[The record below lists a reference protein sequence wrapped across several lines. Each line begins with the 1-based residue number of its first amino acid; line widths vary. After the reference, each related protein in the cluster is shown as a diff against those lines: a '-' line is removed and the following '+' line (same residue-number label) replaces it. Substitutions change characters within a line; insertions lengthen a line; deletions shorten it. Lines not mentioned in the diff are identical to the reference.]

1 MLPAVLPDTCSSSLT
16 WTRIHG
22 HQGGWGGTPFSPTP
36 PSVFRMA
43 IPPCCPMLHEAVVCN
58 PVRGSNVGG
67 RVSIPV
73 QHPLHCSCAETV
85 MFAWFGKMQKTCKI
99 CCCLKFIY
107 VQTQKEC
114 DELHWERAKP
124 GKQATPLEMK
134 LNFDKCNI
142 MRIERNDL
150 SYKYTQM
157 VPELAAVSC
166 NKELDFAANSSQ
178 SAQRMGKQ
186 KHLGTLRK
194 KENDVLKISAC
205 TYM

>member
-1 MLPAVLPDTCSSSLT
+1 M
-16 WTRIHG
+16 G
-22 HQGGWGGTPFSPTP
+22 HPSPP
-36 PSVFRMA
+36 PLSVFRME
-43 IPPCCPMLHEAVVCN
+43 IPLCCCMLHGAVVCN
-58 PVRGSNVGG
+58 LVRGNNVGG
-67 RVSIPV
+67 RVAIPV

-85 MFAWFGKMQKTCKI
+85 LFAWFTKMQKTCKI
-99 CCCLKFIY
+99 CCCLKIIY

-114 DELHWERAKP
+114 DKLHWERAKP

-142 MRIERNDL
+142 MHIERNDL

-157 VPELAAVSC
+157 VPELAAVSS

-186 KHLGTLRK
+186 KH
-194 KENDVLKISAC
+194 
-205 TYM
+205 